1 MQVTKCDICNRKME
15 SKDII
20 RVQEKGA
27 TFIFFELC
35 DSCAK
40 PITKFLIS
48 KKLIDDKTNKKYE
61 RKKNKK

>member
-1 MQVTKCDICNRKME
+1 ME